1 MKLEQENNV
10 SEEEEEEVKAPVKE
24 DYLPSKF
31 ADLTEFKKVKMP
43 GVHK

>member
-1 MKLEQENNV
+1 MKLAQENNV
-10 SEEEEEEVKAPVKE
+10 SEEEEEEVKALVKE
-24 DYLPSKF
+24 DPPSKF